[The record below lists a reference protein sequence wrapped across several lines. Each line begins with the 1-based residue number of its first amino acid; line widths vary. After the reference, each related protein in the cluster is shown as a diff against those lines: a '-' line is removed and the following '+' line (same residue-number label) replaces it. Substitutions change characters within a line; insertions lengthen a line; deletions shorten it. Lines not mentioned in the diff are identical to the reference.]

1 MKILGFGW
9 VALMAPGTH
18 GWATTTVSWAQM
30 ASPVLGTL
38 ACDTYLGTLAVGV
51 VPKSNGV

>member
-1 MKILGFGW
+1 
-9 VALMAPGTH
+9 MAPGTH